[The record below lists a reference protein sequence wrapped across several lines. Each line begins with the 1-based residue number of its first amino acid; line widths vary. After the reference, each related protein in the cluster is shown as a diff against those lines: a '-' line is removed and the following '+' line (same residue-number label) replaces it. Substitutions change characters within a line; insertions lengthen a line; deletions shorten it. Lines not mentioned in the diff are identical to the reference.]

1 VDGPEIKEAQS
12 DMESKSSLQSQIL
25 NFNRNFLD
33 TNTPLSRIGQG
44 ELGGKAHGL
53 AFIRNVLHSNL
64 NPDDF
69 PGIMIDIPSLAV
81 VCTDMF
87 DLFMERND
95 LYEIS
100 YSDLPDDRIAHAFQ
114 RADLPFEMLGDL
126 RAIIDQMHTP
136 LAIRSSSLLEDAV
149 HAPFAGIYA
158 TKMIP
163 NNQHDPDARFR
174 KLVEAIKFVYAS
186 TFSRAAKD
194 YRTATGQQNQA
205 EKMAIIIQEI
215 VGKRHDNRFYPD
227 LSGVARSYN
236 YYPMRPA
243 RPENGVV
250 NLALG
255 LGKTIVDG
263 GISWVYSPQYPQVS
277 PPFGSVEE
285 MLEGTQTEFWA
296 VNMGEPPAYDP
307 LKETEYLLLEN
318 LSAAEKD
325 GTLRYLASTYNSL
338 SGRLSMGMP
347 IQGPRV
353 LTFAQLL
360 VLKEL
365 PLNDLIIALLSICR
379 EALNA
384 PVEIEFAMTTNPH
397 RLSFLQ
403 VRAMVVPTG
412 QVEISEEEL
421 HGENVLVASETVLG
435 NGVVDSVKD
444 IVYVKPEGFDL
455 KYTHALV
462 PVLAYFNNKL
472 LEAGKPYAL
481 FVLGRL
487 GTTDPWLGIPIRWG
501 QICGAKVI
509 VEATQE
515 NVRVELSQGSH
526 YFHNIVNLGVKYF
539 LLPFSSPYTINWDW
553 LNKQEVVED
562 TQFVRH
568 VKVADPL
575 RVKVDGRSSKGVIC
589 IS

>member
-1 VDGPEIKEAQS
+1 MDS
-12 DMESKSSLQSQIL
+12 SSSLQSHIL

-33 TNTPLSRIGQG
+33 PETPLSRIGKG
-44 ELGGKAHGL
+44 ELGGKASGL
-53 AFIRNVLHSNL
+53 AFIRDVLHSGL
-64 NPDDF
+64 NPADF
-69 PGIMIDIPSLAV
+69 PGITVDIPSLAII
-81 VCTDMF
+81 CTDIF
-87 DLFMERND
+87 DIFMERNN
-95 LYEIS
+95 LEEVA

-126 RAIIDQMHTP
+126 RAIVAQVHTP
-136 LAIRSSSLLEDAV
+136 LAIRSSSLLEDAL

-163 NNQHDPDARFR
+163 NNQHDPDVRFR

-194 YRTATGQQNQA
+194 YRAITGHSNRD
-205 EKMAIIIQEI
+205 EKMAVIIQEV
-215 VGKRHDNRFYPD
+215 VGKRHENRFYPD

-236 YYPMRPA
+236 YYPMSPA
-243 RPENGVV
+243 KPESGVV

-263 GISWVYSPQYPQVS
+263 GISWVYSPQYPKVA
-277 PPFGSVEE
+277 PPFGSVED

-318 LSAAEKD
+318 LSTAEKD
-325 GTLRYLASTYNSL
+325 GALRYLASTYNPM
-338 SGRLSMGMP
+338 SGRLSIGMP
-347 IQGPRV
+347 FQGPRV
-353 LTFAQLL
+353 LTFAQILE
-360 VLKEL
+360 LKEL
-365 PLNDLIIALLSICR
+365 PLNDLIIALLSVC
-379 EALNA
+379 EKALGA

-397 RLSFLQ
+397 RFSFLQ
-403 VRAMVVPTG
+403 VRTMAVLTS
-412 QVEISEEEL
+412 QVQLSDEEL
-421 HGENVLVASETVLG
+421 SGNNVLVASKTALG
-435 NGVVDSVKD
+435 NGVVDSIQD
-444 IVYVKPEGFDL
+444 IVYVRPEGFEL
-455 KYTHALV
+455 KYTHTLV
-462 PVLAYFNNKL
+462 PELAYFNKKL
-472 LEAGKPYAL
+472 LDSGKPYL
-481 FVLGRL
+481 LIVLGRL

-526 YFHNIVNLGVKYF
+526 YFHNIINLGVKYF

-553 LNKQEVVED
+553 LNQQEIVEE
-562 TQFVRH
+562 TRYVRH
-568 VKVADPL
+568 VKVEKPL
-575 RVKVDGRSSKGVIC
+575 QIKVDGRSSRGVIYV
-589 IS
+589 S